1 MMSRSLFMELGI
13 FFTKINLLQKS
24 VV

>member
-1 MMSRSLFMELGI
+1 MELGI